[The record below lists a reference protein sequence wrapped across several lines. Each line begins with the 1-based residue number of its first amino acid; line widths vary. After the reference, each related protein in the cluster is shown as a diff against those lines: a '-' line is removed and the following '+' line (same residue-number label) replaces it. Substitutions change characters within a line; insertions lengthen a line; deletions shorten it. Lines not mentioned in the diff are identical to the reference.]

1 MKKISLVLTTLALST
16 VLVACQAADNDK
28 NEAQEKNVQVTLVV
42 EFDGKTDTKEVTV
55 EEGDN
60 VMDVLEEVHE
70 VEENQGMVTAIDGV
84 SQDEAKKTY
93 WMYDVNNEMAP
104 KGVEEMT
111 VSDGDEIKFYLQT
124 FE

>member
-16 VLVACQAADNDK
+16 VLVACQAADNDR

-84 SQDEAKKTY
+84 SQDEGKKTY

>member
-1 MKKISLVLTTLALST
+1 MKKISLVLTTLALSI
-16 VLVACQAADNDK
+16 VLVACQAADNDR